1 MKEILTAAEA
11 AREIGCSAQKVRV
24 RMQLG
29 LWDLGEVIPAKRLGR
44 EYSNEYNVSRWKL
57 EKFLGRPVGE
67 EMNQNA
73 K

>member
-11 AREIGCSAQKVRV
+11 AREIGCTAQKVRV

-29 LWDLGEVIPAKRLGR
+29 LWDLGEVIPAAKLGR
-44 EYSNEYNVSRWKL
+44 EYSNEYNVSRRKL

-67 EMNQNA
+67 GEKETA
-73 K
+73 